1 MNRHVQIAEP
11 SWRGHS
17 LVYATNLANI
27 ITSMGCRV
35 TLCIPQMTDE
45 NGAQIA
51 VVHES
56 ARDGVEVRTCL
67 RTFSTGFGKVLSDRC
82 EEVVDS
88 ILEQHE
94 SLAPIRLILPTAD
107 AMVSMRMNTSQASR
121 LRRIRPCSI
130 IHQPRLGYGGYGVR
144 FAVGREIVRAR
155 MRRCGHRLMTMDPL
169 THRSALRSGIEM
181 GLLHVPMPD
190 SERIDKSAARA
201 LLGIPRHARVIGVLG
216 EHSDR
221 KGTLEI
227 LRAWP
232 KDMPEGM
239 TLLILG
245 QLSESIRSELA
256 KRAGEISGNRIIVHD
271 GFLTNERFQAGF
283 MASDVI
289 TTLYPRHHG
298 ISGITVEAAGFL
310 IPILG
315 SDHGANGLMIREN
328 GLGETVDA
336 RNPRV
341 LRSALTRAAEED
353 PVVDESRRERFVA
366 RYEPGRFHEDL
377 SQWLEISGG
386 R

>member
-1 MNRHVQIAEP
+1 MNTHVQIAEP

-17 LVYATNLANI
+17 LVYATNLAN
-27 ITSMGCRV
+27 TLSTMGREV
-35 TLCIPQMTDE
+35 TLCIPEMTDE
-45 NGAQIA
+45 NGAQSA
-51 VVHES
+51 VVHDS
-56 ARDGVEVRTCL
+56 AGDGVQVRACL
-67 RTFSTGFGKVLSDRC
+67 RSFPTGFGKVFSDGC
-82 EEVVDS
+82 EAVVDS
-88 ILEQHE
+88 ILEQHD
-94 SLAPIRLILPTAD
+94 SLAPHRLILPTAD
-107 AMVSMRMNTSQASR
+107 AMVTMKMNTSEASR
-121 LRRIRPCSI
+121 LREIRPCSI

-144 FAVGREIVRAR
+144 FAMGREIVRAR

-190 SERIDKSAARA
+190 TKRIDKAAARA
-201 LLGIPRHARVIGVLG
+201 LLGIPGDARVIGVLG

-232 KDMPEGM
+232 KDMSEGT

-256 KRAGEISGNRIIVHD
+256 TRPEEISGGRIIVHD
-271 GFLTNERFQAGF
+271 GFLSNERFRAGF

-289 TTLYPRHHG
+289 TTLYPKHHG

-310 IPILG
+310 IPVLG

-336 RNPRV
+336 RDPRI

-366 RYEPGRFHEDL
+366 RYEPGRFREDL
-377 SQWLEISGG
+377 NRWLEISGD

>member
-1 MNRHVQIAEP
+1 
-11 SWRGHS
+11 
-17 LVYATNLANI
+17 
-27 ITSMGCRV
+27 
-35 TLCIPQMTDE
+35 
-45 NGAQIA
+45 
-51 VVHES
+51 
-56 ARDGVEVRTCL
+56 
-67 RTFSTGFGKVLSDRC
+67 
-82 EEVVDS
+82 
-88 ILEQHE
+88 
-94 SLAPIRLILPTAD
+94 
-107 AMVSMRMNTSQASR
+107 
-121 LRRIRPCSI
+121 
-130 IHQPRLGYGGYGVR
+130 
-144 FAVGREIVRAR
+144 
-155 MRRCGHRLMTMDPL
+155 
-169 THRSALRSGIEM
+169 M

-190 SERIDKSAARA
+190 SKRIDKTTARE
-201 LLGIPRHARVIGVLG
+201 LLGIPGHARVIGVLG
-216 EHSDR
+216 EHSYR

-256 KRAGEISGNRIIVHD
+256 KRSEEISGNRIIVHD

-328 GLGETVDA
+328 GLGETIDA

-341 LRSALTRAAEED
+341 LRSALTRAAVED
-353 PVVDESRRERFVA
+353 PVVDESLRKRFVA
-366 RYEPGRFHEDL
+366 RYEPGRVHEDL
-377 SQWLEISGG
+377 RQWLEIPGG